1 MVGVWGERRAAR
13 GGRQSRA
20 QRAASAPQPPQQHSA
35 LLGECVP
42 PFSRPPLFSS
52 PPLPPFPGQSRCLGA
67 APALLSPAA
76 LPDVSFPPPAPPGTH
91 AFPNANTSHPTR
103 RAHDLLPASLC
114 PHLLLLLLGRGG
126 EDGGSAALF
135 GAVLHLC
142 RMAAGM
148 HWCVGCDGGALL
160 QGMRWCRDAG
170 TTRMQWGCICGGM
183 LAPWGCIGAGM
194 LAPLGCNFDA
204 LLRGM

>member
-42 PFSRPPLFSS
+42 PFSRPSLFSS
-52 PPLPPFPGQSRCLGA
+52 PP
-67 APALLSPAA
+67 
-76 LPDVSFPPPAPPGTH
+76 PPPVSRAIQMSGRSSGIAQPRCSARCFLPPPGTH
-91 AFPNANTSHPTR
+91 AFPDANTSHPTR